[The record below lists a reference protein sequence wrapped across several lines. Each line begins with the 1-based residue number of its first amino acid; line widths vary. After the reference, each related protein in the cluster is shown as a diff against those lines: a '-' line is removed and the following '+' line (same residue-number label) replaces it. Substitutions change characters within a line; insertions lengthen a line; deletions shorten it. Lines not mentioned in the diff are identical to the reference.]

1 MDVKD
6 YCRSIEVELKGWK
19 TKMYEM
25 VRKVDKLRG
34 ADQDKLTAQVDGLH
48 KHIEDI
54 ERIVS
59 TLQTECPADFG
70 PHLRP
75 RSRNNMK
82 MQWRLSCS
90 FRSGPVIIAFALFL
104 QSDLTMKSRAPK
116 TVLLFC

>member
-6 YCRSIEVELKGWK
+6 YCRSIEVELKDWK
-19 TKMYEM
+19 TKMYDM

-34 ADQDKLTAQVDGLH
+34 ADQDKLTAQVNGLH

-70 PHLRP
+70 PQKQEIDA
-75 RSRNNMK
+75 SQTEIKKQYEDAMAA
-82 MQWRLSCS
+82 
-90 FRSGPVIIAFALFL
+90 VL
-104 QSDLTMKSRAPK
+104 Q
-116 TVLLFC
+116 F